1 MQISRLLIFTI
12 SVFIPYKIQQCIALK
27 IFKESLKYSVNFIHF
42 NLNFKCKYVQTK
54 MIPQNFE
61 IDMVITSYAIGMLV
75 RN

>member
-1 MQISRLLIFTI
+1 MYSTEDFQRMLE
-12 SVFIPYKIQQCIALK
+12 IQCK
-27 IFKESLKYSVNFIHF
+27 FYTF

-54 MIPQNFE
+54 MVPQNFE